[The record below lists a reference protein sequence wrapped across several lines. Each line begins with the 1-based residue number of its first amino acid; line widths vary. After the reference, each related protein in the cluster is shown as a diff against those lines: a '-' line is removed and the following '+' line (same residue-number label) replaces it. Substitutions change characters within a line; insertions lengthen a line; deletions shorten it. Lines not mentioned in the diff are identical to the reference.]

1 MCKHD
6 AVAFDENF
14 VCVYI
19 GRLVGR
25 ERDLETLWLWALGR
39 DFFVGDWRMILVV
52 ILCGFFF
59 LLWKKRERKMRCDCL
74 QS

>member
-19 GRLVGR
+19 SGAWLR
-25 ERDLETLWLWALGR
+25 EREIETLWLWALGR

>member
-19 GRLVGR
+19 GRLVVG
-25 ERDLETLWLWALGR
+25 ERDRETLWLWALGR
-39 DFFVGDWRMILVV
+39 DFFVGDWIMILVV
-52 ILCGFFF
+52 I
-59 LLWKKRERKMRCDCL
+59 
-74 QS
+74 